1 MSEVVS
7 SKPTKT
13 GRRWLNIV
21 GRILVTL
28 LMLLA
33 VLGFLIS
40 VAGIAGVWVAR
51 SYARNAVIDVTSVTT
66 KTLTAVN
73 NGLVRVNTQVQDAR
87 QKVAMVNGAA
97 ALLGNRIEANSPL
110 VDKFNQLV
118 STNLAPSLEK
128 VSTATATVHDAVVSL
143 NSKLEL
149 LNRLQN
155 IQVPT
160 LTNQLSAVS
169 DRAQQAQTAVQD
181 LQTSLAD
188 VKSGLVTTVGAAIT
202 QRTARIDAALAGIQN
217 TVNTYQATVART
229 QRRVTA
235 TSNSVLLLID
245 VGTVSLTL
253 LFIIFAL
260 GLVLLMWFCWQFIR
274 TGHFP
279 SLRVLYASN
288 KGAVVPQVAVGKI
301 VSDEPIKEEAT
312 TASAKVVEAE
322 KPATSEEAPVA
333 EGSVDTATPAEVV
346 EAKESDTSKEVL
358 KEEVTTASP
367 EVVETEKPATSEEAP
382 VAEGSVDPGK
392 EDTAS

>member
-73 NGLVRVNTQVQDAR
+73 NGLGRVNTQVQDAR
-87 QKVAMVNGAA
+87 QKVTQVNDAA
-97 ALLGNRIEANSPL
+97 AKLGNRIEANSPL

-118 STNLAPSLEK
+118 NTNLAPSLEK
-128 VSTATATVHDAVVSL
+128 VSTTAAAVHDAVVAL

-149 LNRLQN
+149 LNRLPN

-160 LTNQLSAVS
+160 LTSQLSAVS

-181 LQTSLAD
+181 LQTSLTD
-188 VKSGLVTTVGAAIT
+188 VKSGLVTTVVAAVT
-202 QRTARIDAALAGIQN
+202 QRTARIDAALARIQD
-217 TVNTYQATVART
+217 TVNTYQATVTRT

-235 TSNSVLLLID
+235 TSNAVLLLID

-260 GLVLLMWFCWQFIR
+260 GLVLLMWVCWQFVR

-301 VSDEPIKEEAT
+301 VSEEPIKEAT
-312 TASAKVVEAE
+312 TASSETVEAE
-322 KPATSEEAPVA
+322 QSATSEEAPVA
-333 EGSVDTATPAEVV
+333 EGAVDTPTPSEVV

-358 KEEVTTASP
+358 EEEATTASS
-367 EVVETEKPATSEEAP
+367 ETIEAEKPATIEEAP
-382 VAEGSVDPGK
+382 VAEGSVDPVK